1 MNKYAPIWIGIF
13 LLLLGPVIVRSQ
25 DILFPV
31 HSTGTLRFDVD
42 AFQYAGTDGF
52 TSLDVVYAIYLDYND
67 LPQAD
72 TLRSTNLDICIQLT
86 DSAGNVLSSIDD
98 HKTVSLSD
106 SQGNLENTTFIDLK
120 RFQIRTGRI
129 QLDLKIRD
137 MDFCKEGD
145 ISHTINVRH
154 FDDAFSLS
162 DLYFV
167 SHVQR
172 ASTPNVFEKQGV
184 LLVPLPS
191 RTYVITDS
199 HQNTFI
205 YYEIN
210 HLSSDSTFAAT
221 YDAGYTVHDLH
232 GNEIASGIRKRIPT
246 TSHNTSRIEVIPLN
260 DFTTGV
266 YRLTISVMDGLSGN
280 TQMATS
286 LFQVISGQSEQDDLL
301 PMSDEDVKK
310 YFDQIK
316 YIATSEEKKIFTE
329 LSPRSKQEFLFQFW
343 RSRDPDPDT
352 AENEFLIEHFR
363 RLAVVKNQFKGGIDS
378 DMGRVYIQYGPPLDI
393 QREYPSIGYSKS
405 IEIWCYAIDGRVEFV
420 FVDRAMDGKFA
431 LVHSTHK
438 DEYHDADW
446 REDLK

>member
-1 MNKYAPIWIGIF
+1 M
-13 LLLLGPVIVRSQ
+13 
-25 DILFPV
+25 
-31 HSTGTLRFDVD
+31 D
-42 AFQYAGTDGF
+42 AFQYAGTDGL
-52 TSLDVVYAIYLDYND
+52 TSLDVVYAIYLDYSD

-72 TLRSTNLDICIQLT
+72 TLISTNLAICMQLT
-86 DSAGNVLSSIDD
+86 DSSGNVLSTIND

-106 SQGNLENTTFIDLK
+106 SQGNLENTTFFDLK
-120 RFQIRTGRI
+120 RFKIRRGRI
-129 QLDLKIRD
+129 QLDLNVRD
-137 MDFCKEGD
+137 TGFFKEGD

-167 SHVQR
+167 SHVQK

-191 RTYVITDS
+191 RIYFITDS
-199 HQNTFI
+199 HQNTYI

-210 HLSSDSTFAAT
+210 HLSSDSTSAVT
-221 YDAGYTVHDLH
+221 YDAGYIVHDLQ
-232 GNEIASGIRKRIPT
+232 GNEIASGVRRRIPT
-246 TSHNTSRIEVIPLN
+246 TSPNTSRIEVIPLN

-266 YRLTISVMDGLSGN
+266 YRLTIQVTDRLSGN
-280 TQMATS
+280 TRLATG
-286 LFQVISGQSEQDDLL
+286 LFQVISGQSEQVDLL

-310 YFDQIK
+310 YINQIK
-316 YIATSEEKKIFTE
+316 YIATSKEKKMFTE
-329 LSPRSKQEFLFQFW
+329 LSPRGKQEFLLQFW

-363 RLAVVKNQFKGGIDS
+363 RLAVVENQFKGGSDS

-393 QREYPSIGYSKS
+393 QREYSSIGYSKS
-405 IEIWCYAIDGRVEFV
+405 IEIWSYAIDGRVEFV

-438 DEYHDADW
+438 DEYHDPDW
-446 REDLK
+446 RENLK